1 MEVIMKEI
9 SLRDLNMDKERENTE
24 MVLFTRVCL
33 RMIFSMVRE
42 KLLTLMDH
50 GFKPHGFTEE
60 NMEKRK
66 YIKME
71 PHINAY
77 TTTILKTFS
86 IEPLQDA
93 MIALGLMVYFPYFA
107 LHLYSQLFMWIL
119 EFL

>member
-1 MEVIMKEI
+1 MKEI